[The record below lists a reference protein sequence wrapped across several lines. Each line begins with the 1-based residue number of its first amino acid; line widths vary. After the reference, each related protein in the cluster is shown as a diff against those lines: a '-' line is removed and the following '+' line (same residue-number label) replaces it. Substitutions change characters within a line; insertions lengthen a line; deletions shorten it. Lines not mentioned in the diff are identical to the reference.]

1 MKSYKLQVNNKDYKV
16 EIESI
21 TDNKAE
27 VLCNEKRYE
36 VIFEVSTEATK
47 TPVIARKA
55 AVPIADVSK
64 TNRQSNGV
72 TANAIKAPIPGLITA
87 VLVNVGDKISGGDVV
102 AKMEAMKMEN
112 NILAS
117 SDGKIKH
124 IAIKV
129 GDSVLEG
136 DVLMDL
142 EGA

>member
-1 MKSYKLQVNNKDYKV
+1 MKSYKIKVNNKDYKID
-16 EIESI
+16 IESI
-21 TDNKAE
+21 TDNKAD

-36 VIFEVSTEATK
+36 VIFEESSVPTK
-47 TPVIARKA
+47 TPVLSRKA
-55 AVPIADVSK
+55 AVPLADTAK
-64 TNRQSNGV
+64 THSRADHAG
-72 TANAIKAPIPGLITA
+72 ANVIKAPIPGLITE
-87 VLVNVGDKISGGDVV
+87 VLVNSGDKVMSGDIV

-117 SDGKIKH
+117 SDGKIKNV
-124 IAIKV
+124 AIKV